1 MSAKSRYEKLTTDR
15 SSYTDRARNCAK
27 VTIPHLFPP
36 DGSSG
41 STKLDQPEQGI
52 GARGVNNVAAKITQ
66 ALFPPNAPFFKM
78 EIDELVAKQMTQQDG
93 LKDQID
99 AALGQYVRRVM
110 ADFEKRAL
118 RADLYEVCR
127 QLVVAGNATLYVS
140 ETGRCR
146 VYRLDNYVCKRDPTG
161 HLLEWIGID
170 KIARAALPDD
180 IRNKVPAQQNTN
192 NQQSNGVQTA
202 PADGMVDLYTH
213 VLLREDG
220 QYTVYQEVL
229 DQVVKGS
236 EGSFKADELPFL
248 VLRFN
253 AVSGED
259 YGRSLVEDYLGDL
272 ITLENLS
279 KNVREFTAIAS
290 RVIPLVSPN
299 GLLKPSALTKA
310 ENGEPILGNEGDL
323 HFVQIERYNDF
334 RVQKEL
340 IDKIEQRLAFA
351 FLLNTAIQRNGERV
365 TAEEIRYMA
374 KELEDTLGGTYSVQA
389 VDFQLPL
396 ANALIKQLESQKQL
410 PELPPQAANPK
421 VVTGMDAL
429 GRGFD
434 LSNLLQFVQLVSNTP
449 AADQIKWDSLAR
461 RIGNSL
467 NIEMDGL
474 LKTPEEAAAE
484 QQEAAQQQM
493 MASAVPNAV
502 NQIGAIA
509 QKTMDGKNTND

>member
-140 ETGRCR
+140 ERGRCR

-170 KIARAALPDD
+170 KIAKAALPDD
-180 IRNKVPAQQNTN
+180 LRNKVPAQQNTN

-202 PADGMVDLYTH
+202 PADEMVDLYTH

-220 QYTVYQEVL
+220 Q
-229 DQVVKGS
+229 
-236 EGSFKADELPFL
+236 
-248 VLRFN
+248 
-253 AVSGED
+253 
-259 YGRSLVEDYLGDL
+259 
-272 ITLENLS
+272 
-279 KNVREFTAIAS
+279 
-290 RVIPLVSPN
+290 
-299 GLLKPSALTKA
+299 
-310 ENGEPILGNEGDL
+310 
-323 HFVQIERYNDF
+323 
-334 RVQKEL
+334 
-340 IDKIEQRLAFA
+340 
-351 FLLNTAIQRNGERV
+351 
-365 TAEEIRYMA
+365 
-374 KELEDTLGGTYSVQA
+374 
-389 VDFQLPL
+389 
-396 ANALIKQLESQKQL
+396 
-410 PELPPQAANPK
+410 
-421 VVTGMDAL
+421 
-429 GRGFD
+429 
-434 LSNLLQFVQLVSNTP
+434 
-449 AADQIKWDSLAR
+449 
-461 RIGNSL
+461 
-467 NIEMDGL
+467 
-474 LKTPEEAAAE
+474 
-484 QQEAAQQQM
+484 
-493 MASAVPNAV
+493 
-502 NQIGAIA
+502 
-509 QKTMDGKNTND
+509 